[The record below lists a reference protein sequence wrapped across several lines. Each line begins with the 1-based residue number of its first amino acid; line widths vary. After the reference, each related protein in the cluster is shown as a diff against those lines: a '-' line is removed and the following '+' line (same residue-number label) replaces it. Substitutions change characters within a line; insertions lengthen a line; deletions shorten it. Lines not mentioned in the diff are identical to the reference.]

1 MAHVSKTPIS
11 RLMQEEE
18 QQDEAG
24 SSSGSRSR
32 GDYKK
37 MRELEEMRKAGSA
50 PAAVDEHGKVSKH
63 SVKISEIYFQG
74 FLAKITWNQCM
85 YLRKKL
91 LFRWE

>member
-74 FLAKITWNQCM
+74 FKAKITWN
-85 YLRKKL
+85 
-91 LFRWE
+91 

>member
-32 GDYKK
+32 GEYKK

-50 PAAVDEHGKVSKH
+50 PAAVDEHGKVSGATVWKNE
-63 SVKISEIYFQG
+63 KFT
-74 FLAKITWNQCM
+74 LNW
-85 YLRKKL
+85 KKYREDSL
-91 LFRWE
+91 